1 MQVFG
6 PSASERM
13 LKYVPTNVHTDLSQ
27 LTEGDKKALVIL
39 ADVSDLITK
48 LFYQQAWSGAPLLRE
63 KLADNA
69 LNGNEEDQAIYDM
82 FEIYRGPWDRS
93 MENKPFFEGI
103 GPKPKGANMYPA
115 DMTVT
120 EFNDWVKTLSV
131 KDAKRARGYYDLIQR
146 RNGKLCLVKYSEA
159 YKEQLQSLAKMMR
172 EASEQVSDPS
182 LAKFLR
188 MRGDAFESNEYSESE
203 LAWLKISYK
212 STLEACVGPYETY
225 EDELFSA
232 KAFFRS
238 VIHVRDFKG
247 SQELSK
253 FTQCLELIESHLP
266 IPDEYRNTKLVPPP
280 IAVVNQVY
288 HGGDTAAPVST
299 AYNLP
304 NDEDIIKQA
313 GSKLILIRNL
323 QEGQYHAIDVP
334 IARIILSSEDFE
346 HISFEALFTGVVL
359 HEVAHSNGPHWTVDG
374 QDTVRGRLQELHT
387 AYEEAK
393 ADITSMFAANLL
405 VKKGIIDN
413 MTLRQLYISFLASA
427 FRSIRFGIEE
437 AHGLGKI
444 IQLNYLME
452 KGGITHEAG
461 KFGIDMVNFTQ
472 AVSDLTSDIM
482 ILQGNGDKQRALEF
496 KDQYGH
502 MSLTI
507 KDALNSIKS
516 VPYDIIPIWAD
527 IDDLRSK

>member
-1 MQVFG
+1 MQISG
-6 PSASERM
+6 PSASEHM
-13 LKYVPTNVHTDLSQ
+13 LKYVPTIACTDLSH
-27 LTEGDKKALVIL
+27 LIEGDKKALVIL
-39 ADVSDLITK
+39 AGVSDLITK
-48 LFYQQAWSGAPLLRE
+48 LLYQQAWSSAHQFHV
-63 KLADNA
+63 KLADNV
-69 LNGNEEDQAIYDM
+69 LNGNKKDQAIYNM
-82 FEIYRGPWDRS
+82 FEIFRGPWDRS
-93 MENKPFFEGI
+93 IENKPFLKALVPSLKASI
-103 GPKPKGANMYPA
+103 HIMQIWL
-115 DMTVT
+115 VT
-120 EFNDWVKTLSV
+120 EFNDWVKTL
-131 KDAKRARGYYDLIQR
+131 GYYDLIQR

-288 HGGDTAAPVST
+288 YGGDAAAT
-299 AYNLP
+299 
-304 NDEDIIKQA
+304 
-313 GSKLILIRNL
+313 
-323 QEGQYHAIDVP
+323 EGQYHAIDVP
-334 IARIILSSEDFE
+334 IARILLSSEDFE
-346 HISFEALFTGVVL
+346 HLSFETLFTGVVL
-359 HEVAHSNGPHWTVDG
+359 HEVAHSNGPLWTVDG
-374 QDTVRGRLQELHT
+374 QDTVRGRLYKLRT

-405 VKKGIIDN
+405 VKKGVIDN
-413 MTLRQLYISFLASA
+413 MTLRQLYISFLAWN

-452 KGGITHEAG
+452 KGGITYKAS

-472 AVSDLTSDIM
+472 VVSNLTVDIM
-482 ILQGNGDKQRALEF
+482 ILQGNGDKQRASQF
-496 KDQYGH
+496 RDQYGH

-527 IDDLRSK
+527 IDDLRSKYQS